1 MGPYYL
7 AACAVRQLIW
17 VLSGQAWLDL
27 KANQVLVSEIIKR
40 NHDQEIQTMSTLRA
54 DLDALIAS
62 TTAEANSFADIEAQ
76 TDTVLTGLE
85 KKLADLQSKYDAE
98 DFSAEIAGIQ
108 ALKDSITKTHA
119 AISASDAAAQAVL
132 TPPAP
137 EPVAPPAP
145 PADPA
150 PPATPAA

>member
-1 MGPYYL
+1 
-7 AACAVRQLIW
+7 
-17 VLSGQAWLDL
+17 
-27 KANQVLVSEIIKR
+27 
-40 NHDQEIQTMSTLRA
+40 MSTLRA

-76 TDTVLTGLE
+76 TDAVLSGLE

-98 DFSAEIAGIQ
+98 DFSAEITQIQ
-108 ALKDSITKTHA
+108 ALKDSISKTHA
-119 AISASDAAAQAVL
+119 AISASDAAAEAIVNPP
-132 TPPAP
+132 TEAPAP
-137 EPVAPPAP
+137 EAPPAP